1 MHSSPCLTGYSSAMS
16 HADVQEL
23 RRSTSKI
30 EIELDEDT
38 EKQLNARYPRIC
50 ATRARDEALVPRTR
64 IQRLTARLAQWG
76 VETNGYV
83 TYPHALGVA
92 QQT

>member
-1 MHSSPCLTGYSSAMS
+1 MS

-50 ATRARDEALVPRTR
+50 DTQARDEALVPRTR